1 VSSLSLQLALY
12 RRQRQQIGRAVERA
26 TSGFRAYQARYR
38 RHTRAFRRS
47 LSFDDVAV
55 RTADADVVYV
65 GDYHTLRAAQQTYQR
80 LAESALARGRRVILA
95 LEWIQGR
102 YQGELDALLAGRI
115 TEKTF
120 LARTGQGS
128 GRGFDLW
135 AGYAPLVAM
144 ARRYGLPVVAIDRP
158 ARGPRSLALRDAF
171 AARRIASAC
180 AAPDSPLVMVLMGQF
195 HVAPCHLPARVR
207 AALGGRR
214 ARELIVYQN
223 CEELYW
229 RLARRGRTD
238 VEAVEVRQGEVC
250 VFSASPVICQQSFL
264 DYLEAEAGDEPLS
277 ERGLS
282 DRFRELARLIA
293 RFVGVRIESSLEDVE
308 VASAADL
315 DFVRRVRARGRL
327 GPAELAAVRRQA
339 LARES
344 YYIPRARMAYLG
356 SLSLNH
362 AAEEAAHFVRHCCV
376 GDAMA
381 APRFAG
387 DAFYARVLEEAVGF
401 FGSRLVNPRR
411 GFATPAEWA
420 RIFRTDRGEQRR
432 IAAFVL
438 AHLAADPTVDPLLPA
453 GDEALFHAVTHA
465 LGYMLGDA
473 LARAF
478 ARGRLGRAEV
488 RALFRDPFRN
498 PRGSYAELRARV
510 ARHGPPASRTSDA
523 IAGAWS
529 TKSWRNR
536 PNGSSSARTPPRAA
550 GGGCSSPPHPS
561 SSTCSFAAACS
572 RSPRRT

>member
-12 RRQRQQIGRAVERA
+12 RRQQWQIGCAVERA

-38 RHTRAFRRS
+38 RHTRTFRRT
-47 LSFDDVAV
+47 LSFQDVAA
-55 RTADADVVYV
+55 RAAEADLVYV

-80 LAESALARGRRVILA
+80 LVENALLHGRRVVLA

-102 YQGELDALLAGRI
+102 HQGELDAFLSGRI
-115 TEKTF
+115 SERTF
-120 LARTGQGS
+120 LARTSQGGQ
-128 GRGFDLW
+128 RGFDLW
-135 AGYAPLVAM
+135 AGYAPLLAVA
-144 ARRYGLPVVAIDRP
+144 RKHGLAVLAIDRP
-158 ARGPRSLALRDAF
+158 ARGPRSLAVRDTY
-171 AARRIASAC
+171 AAERIAA
-180 AAPDSPLVMVLMGQF
+180 AVDAPDRPRVMVLMGQF

-207 AALGGRR
+207 SAR
-214 ARELIVYQN
+214 AQLPLRELIVYQN

-229 RLARRGRTD
+229 KLARRGRAD
-238 VEAVEVRQGEVC
+238 VEAVDVRAGEVC
-250 VFSASPVICQQSFL
+250 LFSASPVICQQSFL

-277 ERGLS
+277 ERGLN

-293 RFVGVRIESSLEDVE
+293 HFVGARIERSLDEVE

-315 DFVRRVRARGRL
+315 DFVRRVRSRGRL
-327 GPAELAAVRRQA
+327 GPAELDAVRRQA

-376 GDAMA
+376 GEAMT
-381 APRFAG
+381 APRLAG

-411 GFATPAEWA
+411 ACANATEWA
-420 RIFRTDRGEQRR
+420 RIFRSDHGEQRR

-438 AHLAADPTVDPLLPA
+438 AHLAANPFVDPLLPS
-453 GDEALFHAVTHA
+453 GDDALFHAVTHA
-465 LGYMLGDA
+465 LGYILGDA

-488 RALFRDPFRN
+488 RALFRDPFRDPRACYADLKTRAARRGSNAIAAEWSTRSSRN
-498 PRGSYAELRARV
+498 PRS
-510 ARHGPPASRTSDA
+510 
-523 IAGAWS
+523 
-529 TKSWRNR
+529 
-536 PNGSSSARTPPRAA
+536 GSSSERTRARAA
-550 GGGCSSPPHPS
+550 GAASSSRPPPSWSSFSSAPACSS
-561 SSTCSFAAACS
+561 
-572 RSPRRT
+572 SPRRT